1 MLITNF
7 SATGRDLYVLFS
19 HGENVA
25 AWRSIDDVPQEHL
38 ALAQVARRVQVTSEQ
53 YGKLCSTLVKETN

>member
-7 SATGRDLYVLFS
+7 SATGCDLYVLFL

-53 YGKLCSTLVKETN
+53 YGKLCNTLVKETN